1 MNNSFAKKWNMP
13 ALPKLCGADIEL
25 GNFIADIDHPAGSG
39 YEASQA
45 LLAEIDGF
53 PRRRDSYSHNGWSGA
68 TYTAPAARNAHSENP
83 TAGGWGYNPQDVS
96 RRYLASTGGSAYI
109 DLDHCEGCLPEVLSA
124 YDQVAAW
131 HGMLAIVR
139 SALERANE
147 GRPHE
152 QRIQVLV
159 NNSDGLGHSYGSHLN
174 FLISRR
180 TFDNIFRRR
189 PHYLQYLASLQISS
203 ILVTGQGK
211 AGSENHRAPT
221 QYQIS
226 QRADFF
232 EILQGPQTTFERPI
246 INSRDESL
254 CGFPRAG
261 EPWAAAAR
269 LHVIFFDS
277 ALAHGSALLRTGI
290 MQLIL
295 TLLELGLVNARLI
308 LDDPLVALQDY
319 SHDPTLK
326 ASARLIGG
334 ERFTALE
341 LQAAFLEEVK
351 QHAARGV
358 FEGVVPRAEEVI
370 ALWEDTLV
378 KFEKGDLMAL
388 APRLDW
394 VMKLM
399 AIERAMEQNPE
410 LEWTSPEVKAI
421 DHLYSSL
428 DSDGL
433 YRAYEESG
441 FAEQLVTPERIEH
454 FATNPPEDTRAWTRA
469 MLLRRASS
477 EGVEV
482 DSVDWD
488 RMTFRIRGR
497 YAWPSYRTIDLE
509 DPLAFTRAEAEPIFD
524 ACTDFSDL
532 LDGLREHGRGQAGSA
547 RVLTANSSTG
557 ED

>member
-1 MNNSFAKKWNMP
+1 MSGSTEKLWSAP

-25 GNFIADIDHPAGSG
+25 GNFIADVDHPAGSG

-53 PRRRDSYSHNGWSGA
+53 PRRRDSYSYSGWSGA
-68 TYTAPAARNAHSENP
+68 TYTAPAARPAHGESS

-96 RRYLASTGGSAYI
+96 RRYLSSTGGCAYI
-109 DLDHCEGCLPEVLSA
+109 DLDHCELCLPEVLSA
-124 YDQVAAW
+124 YDHVAAW
-131 HGMLAIVR
+131 HGMLRMMR
-139 SALERANE
+139 SVLDRANE
-147 GRPHE
+147 DRPHH

-203 ILVTGQGK
+203 ILLTGQGK
-211 AGSENHRAPT
+211 VGSENHRAPT
-221 QYQIS
+221 PYQIS

-261 EPWAAAAR
+261 EPWAAGAR

-277 ALAHGSALLRTGI
+277 ALAHGSALLRVGV

-308 LDDPLVALQDY
+308 LDDPLVALHDY

-341 LQAAFLEEVK
+341 LQRAFLDEVK
-351 QHAARGV
+351 RHAARGV
-358 FEGVVPRAEEVI
+358 FAGVVPRADEII
-370 ALWEDTLV
+370 ALWEDTLI
-378 KFEKGDLMAL
+378 KFEKGDLIAL
-388 APRLDW
+388 ARRLDW

-399 AIERAMEQNPE
+399 AIERAMEQSPE
-410 LEWTSPEVKAI
+410 LEWDSPEVKVI

-428 DSDGL
+428 DTDGL

-441 FAEQLVTPERIEH
+441 FAEQLVTPARVEH
-454 FATNPPEDTRAWTRA
+454 FAMNPPEDTRAWTRA

-509 DPLAFTRAEAEPIFD
+509 DPFAYTQAAAQPVFD

-532 LDGLREHGRGQAGSA
+532 IDGLRELSSGRAGSPQ
-547 RVLTANSSTG
+547 VLTAS
-557 ED
+557 

>member
-1 MNNSFAKKWNMP
+1 MTGKSTKWNAP

-25 GNFIADIDHPAGSG
+25 GNFIVDVDHPAGSG

-53 PRRRDSYSHNGWSGA
+53 PRRRDSYSYSGWSGS
-68 TYTAPAARNAHSENP
+68 TYTAPAARNVHSESP
-83 TAGGWGYNPQDVS
+83 TAVGWGYNPQDVS
-96 RRYLASTGGSAYI
+96 RRYLASTGGCGYI
-109 DLDHCEGCLPEVLSA
+109 DLDHCEACLPEILSA

-131 HGMLAIVR
+131 HGMLRIVR

-147 GRPHE
+147 DRAHHE
-152 QRIQVLV
+152 RIQVLV

-180 TFDNIFRRR
+180 TFDDIFRRK

-211 AGSENHRAPT
+211 VGSENHRPPT
-221 QYQIS
+221 PYQIS

-246 INSRDESL
+246 VNSRDESL

-319 SHDPTLK
+319 SDPTLK

-341 LQAAFLEEVK
+341 LQRAFLEEVK
-351 QHAARGV
+351 RHAAQGV
-358 FEGVVPRAEEVI
+358 FEDVVPRADDII

-399 AIERAMEQNPE
+399 AIERAMEQSPE
-410 LEWTSPEVKAI
+410 LEWDSPEVKVI
-421 DHLYSSL
+421 DMLYSSL
-428 DSDGL
+428 DNDGL

-469 MLLRRASS
+469 MLLRRAAS

-509 DPLAFTRAEAEPIFD
+509 DPLAFTKAEAQPVFD

-532 LDGLREHGRGQAGSA
+532 IDGLRELSSGQAASPQ
-547 RVLTANSSTG
+547 VLTAN
-557 ED
+557 

>member
-1 MNNSFAKKWNMP
+1 MTGYSATWNAP

-25 GNFIADIDHPAGSG
+25 GNFIADVDHPAGSG

-53 PRRRDSYSHNGWSGA
+53 PRRKDSYSYSAWSA
-68 TYTAPAARNAHSENP
+68 STYTAPAARHARSESS

-96 RRYLASTGGSAYI
+96 RRYLSSTGGCAYI
-109 DLDHCEGCLPEVLSA
+109 DLDHCELCLPEVLSA
-124 YDQVAAW
+124 YDHVAAW
-131 HGMLAIVR
+131 HGMLRMMR
-139 SALERANE
+139 SVLERANDE
-147 GRPHE
+147 RPHH

-203 ILVTGQGK
+203 ILLTGGGK
-211 AGSENHRAPT
+211 IGSEN
-221 QYQIS
+221 QLS

-246 INSRDESL
+246 VNSRDESL

-261 EPWAAAAR
+261 EPWATAAR

-277 ALAHGSALLRTGI
+277 ALAHGSALLRVGV

-319 SHDPTLK
+319 SRDPTLK

-341 LQAAFLEEVK
+341 LQRAFLEEVK
-351 QHAARGV
+351 RHAAQGV
-358 FEGVVPRAEEVI
+358 FEGVVPRADEII

-388 APRLDW
+388 ARRLDW

-399 AIERAMEQNPE
+399 AIERAMEQSPE
-410 LEWTSPEVKAI
+410 LEWDSPEVKVI

-441 FAEQLVTPERIEH
+441 FAEQLVAAERIEH

-509 DPLAFTRAEAEPIFD
+509 DPLAFTQAEAQPVFE

-532 LDGLREHGRGQAGSA
+532 LDGLRELSSGQAASPQ
-547 RVLTANSSTG
+547 VLTAS
-557 ED
+557 

>member
-1 MNNSFAKKWNMP
+1 MSDLYSKIWNAP

-25 GNFIADIDHPAGSG
+25 GNFIADVDHPAGSG

-53 PRRRDSYSHNGWSGA
+53 PRRRDSYSYSGWSA
-68 TYTAPAARNAHSENP
+68 SSYTAPAARNGHSETP

-96 RRYLASTGGSAYI
+96 RRYLSGTGGCAYI
-109 DLDHCEGCLPEVLSA
+109 DLDHCELCLPEVLSA
-124 YDQVAAW
+124 YDHVAAW
-131 HGMLAIVR
+131 HGMLRMMR
-139 SALERANE
+139 SVLERANE
-147 GRPHE
+147 DRLHH

-203 ILVTGQGK
+203 ILLTGGGK
-211 AGSENHRAPT
+211 VGSENHRPPT
-221 QYQIS
+221 PYQIS

-232 EILQGPQTTFERPI
+232 EILQGVQTTFERPI
-246 INSRDESL
+246 VNSRDESL

-277 ALAHGSALLRTGI
+277 ALAHGSALLRVGV

-319 SHDPTLK
+319 SRDPTLK

-341 LQAAFLEEVK
+341 LQRAFLEEVK
-351 QHAARGV
+351 RHAAQGV
-358 FEGVVPRAEEVI
+358 FEGLVPRADEII
-370 ALWEDTLV
+370 ALWEDTLD
-378 KFEKGDLMAL
+378 KFERGDLMAL
-388 APRLDW
+388 ARRLDW

-399 AIERAMEQNPE
+399 AIERAMEQSPD
-410 LEWTSPEVKAI
+410 LEWDSPEVKVI

-433 YRAYEESG
+433 YRAYEDNG
-441 FAEQLVTPERIEH
+441 FAEQLVTPERVEH

-509 DPLAFTRAEAEPIFD
+509 DPLAFTRAEAQPIFD
-524 ACTDFSDL
+524 ASTDFSDL
-532 LDGLREHGRGQAGSA
+532 LDGLKELSSGQAASPQ
-547 RVLTANSSTG
+547 VLTAS
-557 ED
+557 